1 MPNVREPITR
11 TYRVAMTICR
21 VVIGS
26 WGRLRVEGLEHVP
39 SSGPVLMAVNHDS
52 HWDPV
57 AVGVAALK
65 ARQIRAL
72 AKAELWKYPGLGWIL
87 DGMRQIKLHRGRGPQ
102 GGLEDAIRE
111 LRAGACIGIF
121 PEGTLSWG
129 HELRARSGL
138 GVLAREVPEATV
150 VNVAVVDTVAIVRFP
165 RRPRITVRFFPPAGG
180 QLQPGEEPSAF
191 VVRLMA
197 EIRAEVPWVAGG
209 RDPDAQHAAAAER
222 AAAKARG

>member
-1 MPNVREPITR
+1 MPEPITR
-11 TYRVAMTICR
+11 TYWFAMSVCSA
-21 VVIGS
+21 VIRR

-39 SSGPVLMAVNHDS
+39 TSGPVLMAVNHDS

-65 ARQIRAL
+65 ERQIRAL
-72 AKAELWKYPGLGWIL
+72 AKAELWKYPILGWIL
-87 DGMRQIKLHRGRGPQ
+87 NGMRQIKLHRGKGPA
-102 GGLEDAIRE
+102 GGLQDAIGE

-138 GVLAREVPEATV
+138 GVLAREVPEAKV
-150 VNVAVVDTVAIVRFP
+150 LNVAVVDTVAIVRFP

-180 QLQPGEEPSAF
+180 QLQPGEEPGAF
-191 VVRLMA
+191 VGRLMA
-197 EIRAEVPWVAGG
+197 EIRQEAPRVAGG
-209 RDPDAQHAAAAER
+209 RDPEAQYAAAAKRTAEK
-222 AAAKARG
+222 AEARG

>member
-1 MPNVREPITR
+1 MREPITR
-11 TYRVAMTICR
+11 TYWVAMTVCGL
-21 VVIGS
+21 VIHR

-39 SSGPVLMAVNHDS
+39 TSGPVLMAVNHDS

-65 ARQIRAL
+65 QRQIRAL
-72 AKAELWKYPGLGWIL
+72 AKAELWRYPGLGKIL
-87 DGMRQIKLHRGRGPQ
+87 DGMRQIKLYRGKGLA
-102 GGLEDAIRE
+102 GGMHDAIHE

-138 GVLAREVPEATV
+138 GVLAREMPAAAV
-150 VNVAVVDTVAIVRFP
+150 VNVVVVDTVSIVRFP

-180 QLQPGEEPSAF
+180 QLQAGEEPSAF
-191 VVRLMA
+191 VARLMA
-197 EIRAEVPWVAGG
+197 EIRAEAPRVAAG
-209 RDPDAQHAAAAER
+209 RDPEAQHAAAAKRLAEK
-222 AAAKARG
+222 AAARW

>member
-1 MPNVREPITR
+1 MSEPITR
-11 TYRVAMTICR
+11 TYKVAMR
-21 VVIGS
+21 VCGLVVRR
-26 WGRLRVEGLEHVP
+26 WGRLQVEGLEHVP
-39 SSGPVLMAVNHDS
+39 TSGPLLMAVNHDS

-65 ARQIRAL
+65 ERQIRAL
-72 AKAELWKYPGLGWIL
+72 AKAELWKNPVLGKIL
-87 DGMRQIKLHRGRGPQ
+87 DGMRQIKLYRGKGPE
-102 GGLEDAIRE
+102 GGMQDAIRE

-150 VNVAVVDTVAIVRFP
+150 VNVAVVDTVAVVRFP

-191 VVRLMA
+191 VVRLME
-197 EIRAEVPWVAGG
+197 EIREEAPRVAAG
-209 RDPDAQHAAAAER
+209 RDPEAQHAAAAER
-222 AAAKARG
+222 LAAKAAAA

>member
-1 MPNVREPITR
+1 MPEPITR
-11 TYRVAMTICR
+11 TYWFAMSVCSL
-21 VVIGS
+21 VIRR
-26 WGRLRVEGLEHVP
+26 WGRLKVEGLEHVP
-39 SSGPVLMAVNHDS
+39 TSGPVLMAVNHDS

-65 ARQIRAL
+65 ERQIRAL
-72 AKAELWKYPGLGWIL
+72 AKAELWKNPVLGKIL
-87 DGMRQIKLHRGRGPQ
+87 DGMRQIKLHRGKGPQ
-102 GGLEDAIRE
+102 GGLQDAIRE
-111 LRAGACIGIF
+111 LREGVCIGIF

-129 HELRARSGL
+129 HDLRARSGL
-138 GVLAREVPEATV
+138 GVLAREVPETTV

-197 EIRAEVPWVAGG
+197 EIREEAPRVAAG
-209 RDPDAQHAAAAER
+209 RDPEAQYAAAGRRLAEK
-222 AAAKARG
+222 AAR